1 MTFIFY
7 DILEGS
13 TKLQIPV
20 NNPTPMRILEA
31 LTFKEL
37 IAVNTRLHNI
47 CHRMVG
53 GMYMYIL
60 SNLSITAIFAAQIL
74 THVY

>member
-13 TKLQIPV
+13 TKLQSPV
-20 NNPTPMRILEA
+20 NNPTPMRIVEG

-37 IAVNTRLHNI
+37 IAANTRLHNI

-53 GMYMYIL
+53 GMYIL
-60 SNLSITAIFAAQIL
+60 SNISITAMFAAQIL
-74 THVY
+74 THSD